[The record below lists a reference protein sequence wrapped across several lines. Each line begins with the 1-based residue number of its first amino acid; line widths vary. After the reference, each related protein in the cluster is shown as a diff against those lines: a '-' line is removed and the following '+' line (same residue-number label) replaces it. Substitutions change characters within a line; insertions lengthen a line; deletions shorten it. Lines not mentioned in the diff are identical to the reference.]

1 MKQKRFYQIPIL
13 VATAIFAIG
22 CSHNKAPKPIHQVY
36 KVNKPAKIIPQKPTG
51 ITLSQLNSGGV
62 TKLSLRGSH
71 EYKQGEPIQFIIDT
85 KGADGYLYVIYA
97 DNKGQTGLLYP
108 NPNSPLSEISGKYI
122 FPRDF
127 GNMAINAT
135 KDCKTCE
142 KEKTV
147 IYALLSKEPIVDIK
161 NINLAQL
168 SSVIGGQSTQTSAV
182 KTKGLSMDINTGT
195 KANNSNVNVGVFEFF
210 VK

>member
-1 MKQKRFYQIPIL
+1 MKQKRFYQISIL
-13 VATAIFAIG
+13 VATAIFTIG
-22 CSHNKAPKPIHQVY
+22 CSHNKAPKPVHQAN
-36 KVNKPAKIIPQKPTG
+36 KANKPAKMVPQKPTG

-71 EYKQGEPIQFIIDT
+71 EYKQGEPIQFIVDT
-85 KGADGYLYVIYA
+85 KNADGYLYIVYA

-168 SSVIGGQSTQTSAV
+168 SGVVGGQATQTSAV
-182 KTKGLSMDINTGT
+182 KTKGLSMDINAGT
-195 KANNSNVNVGVFEFF
+195 RTDNSNVNVGVLEFF